1 MKMGNWRWFFF
12 TNVEAHISL
21 KLKRSGAQWQFFPLK
36 NVWIILT
43 TLQIHFQYGHCL
55 QMSFGLLL
63 SLKLPYQSWILFT
76 SAIFVNCCVKPKTWN
91 LQRKN
96 NGSLKW
102 YEAISRV
109 LKATTDWFTKK
120 SPSCGGF
127 SQCNV
132 DMSSC
137 QVSYAV
143 FAHLGNNSWG
153 VSVW

>member
-1 MKMGNWRWFFF
+1 MAIFSFKKCLNHFDHS
-12 TNVEAHISL
+12 TN
-21 KLKRSGAQWQFFPLK
+21 PLSI
-36 NVWIILT
+36 WT
-43 TLQIHFQYGHCL
+43 WL
-55 QMSFGLLL
+55 QMSFGPLL

-91 LQRKN
+91 LQKKN
-96 NGSLKW
+96 YGSLKS

>member
-1 MKMGNWRWFFF
+1 MIFF
-12 TNVEAHISL
+12 TNVEAHISME
-21 KLKRSGAQWQFFPLK
+21 LKRSGAQWQFFPLK

-43 TLQIHFQYGHCL
+43 TTNRLSIWTWL
-55 QMSFGLLL
+55 QMSFGLLH
-63 SLKLPYQSWILFT
+63 SLKLSYYIWILFT
-76 SAIFVNCCVKPKTWN
+76 SAIFVNCCVKPKTWT

-96 NGSLKW
+96 YGFLKW

-109 LKATTDWFTKK
+109 LKATPDRFTKK
-120 SPSCGGF
+120 SPPCGGF